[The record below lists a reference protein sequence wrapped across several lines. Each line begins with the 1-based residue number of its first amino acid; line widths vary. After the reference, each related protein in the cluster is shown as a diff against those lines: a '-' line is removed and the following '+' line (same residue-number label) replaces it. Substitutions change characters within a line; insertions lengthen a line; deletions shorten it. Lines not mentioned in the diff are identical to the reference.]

1 MNADRTPP
9 LPGWLPWLVMGLF
22 LTAAIWVVVV
32 HEVEQ
37 RDLRR
42 RRDAS
47 DTAHRLRDGGR

>member
-1 MNADRTPP
+1 MNDRTAP

-47 DTAHRLRDGGR
+47 DTAHRLRGGGR

>member
-1 MNADRTPP
+1 MNDRTPP